1 MIRMWQGKG
10 RELMGK
16 LVRNYGH
23 KTHSFMSVFE
33 DNWHPRQRAEILL
46 DQDARGEIAVTPEE
60 GEQLNRICIAPN
72 NEDELWLCR
81 FDGRLEA
88 LRASTT
94 FTNEEL
100 SACAEREAE
109 QRLSVY
115 SDLIDQRQMREEEAR
130 RELCMMERI
139 AEHFSGLAFSE
150 AIAPAPAAKQKSPGE
165 DVDWN
170 KLTMAEK
177 IAVLRERRR
186 DAILE
191 DVYAARNVSRNL
203 LNWFAKDWDQADRVR
218 IAAAVRQI
226 GLVLDDL
233 RTGWP
238 EAEERWLMKC
248 EERGCGGVIR

>member
-1 MIRMWQGKG
+1 
-10 RELMGK
+10 MGK

-23 KTHSFMSVFE
+23 KTHSFMCAFE
-33 DNWHPRQRAEILL
+33 ENWYPRQRAEVLL
-46 DQDARGEIAVTPEE
+46 DCDERGEIAVTPEE
-60 GEQLNRICIAPN
+60 RERLNRIAVAPTH
-72 NEDELWLCR
+72 EDELWLGR
-81 FDGRLEA
+81 FGERLEA

-109 QRLSVY
+109 QRLSAY
-115 SDLIDQRQMREEEAR
+115 SDLIAQRQMTEGEAR
-130 RELCMMERI
+130 RELCMMEQI
-139 AEHFSGLAFSE
+139 AEHFSGLALNE
-150 AIAPAPAAKQKSPGE
+150 AEARHLAPAKQNSSGD

-191 DVYAARNVSRNL
+191 DVYTARNVSRNL
-203 LNWFAKDWDQADRVR
+203 LNWFAKDWDQADLVR

-226 GLVLDDL
+226 DLVLDDL
-233 RTGWP
+233 RTAWP
-238 EAEERWLMKC
+238 EAEERWLRKC
-248 EERGCGGVIR
+248 DWHDYGGVVP